1 MPISSGDLDLTG
13 VGEGL
18 ISLLGYRE
26 LLRTL
31 AAFDER
37 APKVVRDSLRQAGRK
52 VKSDAQAQASSWA
65 RTGAFRASIGLS
77 NTQRGLKI
85 KSTDPAAGVLEYAH
99 AGATTLSGRRVGT
112 PAGAPNKAITLAV
125 ERNEQYVLGELDR
138 ALSEALEIV
147 RGA

>member
-1 MPISSGDLDLTG
+1 MSSGELDLSS
-13 VGEGL
+13 VGGGL
-18 ISLLGYRE
+18 VRLLGYPE
-26 LLRTL
+26 LMRTL
-31 AAFDER
+31 ALFDER

-65 RTGAFRASIGLS
+65 RTGAFRASIGIS

-85 KSTDPAAGVLEYAH
+85 RSTDPAAGVLEYAH

-112 PAGAPNKAITLAV
+112 PKGAPNKAITLAV

-138 ALSEALEIV
+138 ALAEVLEMV

>member
-1 MPISSGDLDLTG
+1 MPTDQTYDLDG
-13 VGEGL
+13 GGL
-18 ISLLGYRE
+18 LRLLGYTE
-26 LLRTL
+26 LMRTL
-31 AAFDER
+31 AAFDQR

-52 VKSDAQAQASSWA
+52 VKDDATAQAASWA